1 MILFILLITC
11 LPIDYSFP
19 LYELPK
25 CGSTVPLLE
34 ALFSFPSSLFNNCFG
49 SVFVNVMNAS
59 ELWTKACEHLKGVL
73 NSDVYAR
80 WIEIIRPVAI
90 QDSRFILTVDNDF
103 CQTWLE
109 DNYQDFI
116 IDALRTAGAPTDLG
130 IRFVVNTNDAS
141 GDPLFSPTD
150 ARLPLDQKVPPPPT
164 RRRHKAN
171 GVAQASPL
179 NPNFTFENFVTG
191 PSNSFAHAAAL
202 GVSQSLGR
210 AYNPLFIYGQTGIGK
225 THLMQAVGHRV
236 MLSPGMSVSYVS
248 SETLLNEYVESLKN
262 RTTMEFRNKY
272 RNTDVLLVDDIQFL
286 AGKNSL
292 QEEFFHTF
300 NVLYDAHK
308 QIIMTS
314 DLPPRDL
321 AGLEPR
327 LVSRFEWGL
336 VTEIESPDFE
346 TRLAILRYKHSM
358 MKVRLPDDLLTF
370 IADNIKSNVRSLEG
384 ALTRTVSFASLNSQM
399 TLTLDMLRNLLKDQL
414 SDEHQKDLSFDDI
427 QRMVADYFDLRLT
440 DMSSKRRPRSV
451 SAPRQVAMFLCRKL
465 TRSSLPEIANSFGKT
480 HATVVHACKTI
491 QDRIQV
497 ENDLRDS
504 VREITRKLGRDP
516 VSFQI

>member
-1 MILFILLITC
+1 
-11 LPIDYSFP
+11 
-19 LYELPK
+19 
-25 CGSTVPLLE
+25 
-34 ALFSFPSSLFNNCFG
+34 
-49 SVFVNVMNAS
+49 MNTPD
-59 ELWTKACEHLKGVL
+59 LWTRACSHLKSVL
-73 NSDVYAR
+73 NTDVYTR
-80 WIEIIRPVAI
+80 WIEIIRPLSL
-90 QDSRFILTVDNDF
+90 QDNRFLLHVDNEF
-103 CQTWLE
+103 CQNWIE
-109 DNYQDFI
+109 DNYRDYI
-116 IDALRTAGAPTDLG
+116 LDALRSAGAPGDISLK
-130 IRFVVNTNDAS
+130 FVVESFDAT
-141 GDPLFSPTD
+141 TD
-150 ARLPLDQKVPPPPT
+150 VVEHKPEPKPGQNHK
-164 RRRHKAN
+164 RRPRQNGHAN
-171 GVAQASPL
+171 SSPL

-202 GVSQSLGR
+202 GVSQSPGR

-236 MLSPGMSVSYVS
+236 LQSPGTSVSYVS
-248 SETLLNEYVESLKN
+248 SETLLNDYVESIKN

-286 AGKNSL
+286 AGKDSL

-314 DLPPRDL
+314 DLPPREL
-321 AGLEPR
+321 SGLEPR

-346 TRLAILRYKHSM
+346 TRLAILRYKQSLT
-358 MKVRLPDDLLTF
+358 KVKLADDLLTF
-370 IADNIKSNVRSLEG
+370 IADNLKSNVRSLEG
-384 ALTRTVSFASLNSQM
+384 ALTRAVSFASLNNQAP
-399 TLTLDMLRNLLKDQL
+399 LTLDLLRNLLKDQL
-414 SDEHQKDLSFDDI
+414 NDERQKDLSFDDI
-427 QRMVADYFDLRLT
+427 QRMVADYFDLRMT

-451 SAPRQVAMFLCRKL
+451 SAPRQIAMFLCRKL

-497 ENDLRDS
+497 EDDLRS
-504 VREITRKLGRDP
+504 SIREITRKLGRDP
-516 VSFQI
+516 ISFQL

>member
-1 MILFILLITC
+1 MCVLFFLF
-11 LPIDYSFP
+11 LP
-19 LYELPK
+19 
-25 CGSTVPLLE
+25 
-34 ALFSFPSSLFNNCFG
+34 
-49 SVFVNVMNAS
+49 VFVSPMNAP
-59 ELWTKACEHLKGVL
+59 ELWTKACEHLKSVL
-73 NSDVYAR
+73 NSDVYVR
-80 WIEIIRPVAI
+80 WIETIKPLSI
-90 QDSRFILTVDNDF
+90 QESRFVLNVDNDF

-109 DNYQDFI
+109 DNYHDYI
-116 IDALRTAGAPTDLG
+116 IDALRSAGASADLD
-130 IRFVVNTNDAS
+130 IRFVVNMVNTVDTSS
-141 GDPLFSPTD
+141 GPSVTSTVQSTPEPKS
-150 ARLPLDQKVPPPPT
+150 AHAAK
-164 RRRHKAN
+164 RRHKTN
-171 GVAQASPL
+171 GASSSSPL

-202 GVSQSLGR
+202 GVSQSPGR

-236 MLSPGMSVSYVS
+236 LQSPGMCVSYVS
-248 SETLLNEYVESLKN
+248 SETLLNEYIESLKN

-272 RNTDVLLVDDIQFL
+272 RNMDVLLVDDIQFL
-286 AGKNSL
+286 AGKDSL

-308 QIIMTS
+308 QIILTS
-314 DLPPRDL
+314 DLPPREL
-321 AGLEPR
+321 SSLEPR

-346 TRLAILRYKHSM
+346 TRLAILRYKQSM
-358 MKVRLPDDLLTF
+358 MKVRLPDELLTF

-384 ALTRTVSFASLNSQM
+384 ALTRAVSFASLNNQM

-414 SDEHQKDLSFDDI
+414 SDERQKDLSFDDI
-427 QRMVADYFDLRLT
+427 QRMVADYFDLRMT

-497 ENDLRDS
+497 EDDLRNS
-504 VREITRKLGRDP
+504 IREITRKLGRDP
-516 VSFQI
+516 LTFQI

>member
-1 MILFILLITC
+1 M
-11 LPIDYSFP
+11 DYHD
-19 LYELPK
+19 
-25 CGSTVPLLE
+25 
-34 ALFSFPSSLFNNCFG
+34 
-49 SVFVNVMNAS
+49 
-59 ELWTKACEHLKGVL
+59 LWLKACDQLKGVL
-73 NSDVYAR
+73 NGNVYAR
-80 WIEIIRPVAI
+80 WIEIIQP
-90 QDSRFILTVDNDF
+90 QSLEGLSLTLSVDNEF
-103 CQTWLE
+103 CKNWIE
-109 DNYQDFI
+109 DNYSAYI
-116 IDALRTAGAPTDLG
+116 LDALK
-130 IRFVVNTNDAS
+130 AS
-141 GDPLFSPTD
+141 GAAGDISLAFTVKEHRDEHMPTEKP
-150 ARLPLDQKVPPPPT
+150 AVKFEPKPAA
-164 RRRHKAN
+164 RRRGKFNGNGSAN
-171 GVAQASPL
+171 PL
-179 NPNFTFENFVTG
+179 NPIFTFENFVTG

-202 GVSQSLGR
+202 GVSQSPGR

-236 MLSPGMSVSYVS
+236 LNSPGMSVSYVCL
-248 SETLLNEYVESLKN
+248 ETLLNEYVESLKT

-272 RNTDVLLVDDIQFL
+272 RSTDVLLVDDIQFL
-286 AGKNSL
+286 AGKDSL

-314 DLPPRDL
+314 DMPPREMP
-321 AGLEPR
+321 GLEPR

-346 TRLAILRYKHSM
+346 TRLAILQYKHSLN
-358 MKVRLPDDLLTF
+358 KIRIPDDLLVF

-384 ALTRTVSFASLNSQM
+384 ALTRVVSFASLNNQIS
-399 TLTLDMLRNLLKDQL
+399 LNIDILRNLLKDLL
-414 SDEHQKDLSFDDI
+414 SEERQKDLSFDDI
-427 QRMVADYFDLRLT
+427 QRMVADYFDLRMT

-451 SAPRQVAMFLCRKL
+451 SAPRQIAMFLCRKL

-497 ENDLRDS
+497 EEDLRTS